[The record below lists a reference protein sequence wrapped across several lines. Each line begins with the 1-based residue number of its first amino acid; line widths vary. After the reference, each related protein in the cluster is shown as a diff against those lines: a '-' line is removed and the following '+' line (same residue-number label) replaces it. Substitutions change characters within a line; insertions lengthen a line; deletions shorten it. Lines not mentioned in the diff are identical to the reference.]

1 MEKSELKE
9 EYLNEN
15 TFWHITSKA
24 NIKKIA
30 ENGLIPHDGK
40 RNGELKSAEDPV
52 PRVFFSQGLE
62 GVLGQ
67 ANNLA
72 FLVDSFIKNIK
83 RTDKGDTGKEIKN
96 RIQEFLNISDN
107 KESQKSDDKNGGFI
121 DLVNFIREDV
131 FKNGI
136 DEKVT
141 EQDLDKI
148 VYDIVKTIWENNIC
162 LKANLIEGI
171 DYSWNDTNYNSTG
184 TKKVSMSKRNVHT
197 FEGHTITPD
206 KIEIITDKNGKAKTT
221 WDIFKEMSEYYRK
234 QYPDKEYLPVE
245 EWESGYTDENGQIIY
260 TGKINHRKDY
270 LSSFIAM
277 ETNAQDIV
285 KHFAKDKKVALSKEN
300 AKNVFQQLEKEQ
312 EYTQENLSL

>member
-221 WDIFKEMSEYYRK
+221 WDIFKEMSEYY
-234 QYPDKEYLPVE
+234 
-245 EWESGYTDENGQIIY
+245 
-260 TGKINHRKDY
+260 